1 MGYETDPGKVD
12 PEKGHLYKL
21 DKNKQL
27 TTHANKIGISNG
39 LAWSTDSTKFF
50 YIDSVTFTV
59 DVFDFNY
66 VDGVPSN

>member
-1 MGYETDPGKVD
+1 MGYEMD
-12 PEKGHLYKL
+12 PEKANLYKL

-27 TTHANKIGISNG
+27 TTHIDKIGISNG

-66 VDGVPSN
+66 IEGVPSN